1 MKKYLK
7 YVISGLVFFLTMLL
21 FDYIFKFDINLI
33 VNIGA
38 TVIYLVLNILCD
50 YFFNRQNFS

>member
-50 YFFNRQNFS
+50 YFFNR